1 MMLMLTLDDAV
12 NVAKELILDQVC
24 DDELIRQELEQKCWI
39 PPRSENAAK
48 RLNDLIFNINPA
60 EICRQIESDNL
71 RMWCGTIRT
80 SMTLAMVQLP
90 CLAEGRDE

>member
-1 MMLMLTLDDAV
+1 MNLMLTLDDAV

-24 DDELIRQELEQKCWI
+24 EDELIRQELEQKCWI
-39 PPRSENAAK
+39 PPESENAGK
-48 RLNDLIFNINPA
+48 MLNDLIFDINPA

-80 SMTLAMVQLP
+80 KMTLAMVQLP
-90 CLAEGRDE
+90 CWAERREK